1 MSLQS
6 QPVPQIPGAIFPYFT
21 QVDPELNRESAGRD
35 PLGLLPVWSAIGR
48 ELVPN
53 LASPVLQANGIRA
66 VLLIHWLGERPRLQE
81 LLTNAARQRGFI
93 RLMEGVIEY
102 WLKQSGL
109 PICYGSQALLSGG
122 TAFTVSARSGK
133 TVVNGLHQ
141 YYRGSCERAGL
152 VDDDWRVDASLG
164 DLFECVWND
173 TASAVLAK
181 ELAPFLEGGQLLAAQ
196 VTSHKQISAA
206 LQAVYND
213 QAVTHHLRGILGE
226 HKYRAL
232 AGDFADLR
240 HRDLSLR
247 ERARLL
253 TSEALSGQIE
263 DMHRCEPFLLV
274 LQDSF
279 DIVRAAANEHLTAV
293 TERIASALPQM
304 RQRANDFSALAGK
317 ISKAG
322 PARRMRELQ
331 RLAAL
336 LVSVHDGAAHA
347 TLNVFLREL
356 VRYHGDCMVER
367 ARDPLVVLE
376 GHLIAVHGG
385 EGGRADKA
393 LRRLASDDPD
403 WDNDYYLHA
412 ASTIYQQLH
421 GERP

>member
-1 MSLQS
+1 M
-6 QPVPQIPGAIFPYFT
+6 PQIPGAIFPYFT

-141 YYRGSCERAGL
+141 YYRGSCERTGL

-164 DLFECVWND
+164 DLFERVWND
-173 TASAVLAK
+173 TASSVLAK

-213 QAVTHHLRGILGE
+213 QAVTRHLRGILGE
-226 HKYRAL
+226 DKYRAL
-232 AGDFADLR
+232 ASDFADLR
-240 HRDLSLR
+240 RRDLPFR
-247 ERARLL
+247 ERAKLL
-253 TSEALSGQIE
+253 TSQALSGQID
-263 DMHRCEPFLLV
+263 DMQRCEPFLLV

-279 DIVRAAANEHLTAV
+279 DIVRASANERVATVA
-293 TERIASALPQM
+293 ERIASALPQM
-304 RQRANDFSALAGK
+304 RQRAIDFSVLAGK

-336 LVSVHDGAAHA
+336 LVAAHGA
-347 TLNVFLREL
+347 GARSALIAFIEAL
-356 VRYHGDCMVER
+356 VRYHGDCMEER
-367 ARDPLVVLE
+367 GRDPLVVLE

-385 EGGRADKA
+385 EGGHADKA

-403 WDNDYYLHA
+403 WDNDYYLNA
-412 ASTIYQQLH
+412 ASTIYKQLH
-421 GERP
+421 GEQP